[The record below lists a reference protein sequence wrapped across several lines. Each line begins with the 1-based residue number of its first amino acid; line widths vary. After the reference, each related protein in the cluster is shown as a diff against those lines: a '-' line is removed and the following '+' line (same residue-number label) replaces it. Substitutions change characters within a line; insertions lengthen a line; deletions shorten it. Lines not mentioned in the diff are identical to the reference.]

1 MRAGRVHQR
10 KVNPQLVVGLAGVNV
25 IKLVFLVTDEDARSA
40 GVKYLRYQTEAK
52 NLFSHKM
59 VRYES
64 NILSLRNFFQ
74 P

>member
-1 MRAGRVHQR
+1 LRAGRVHRR
-10 KVNPQLVVGLAGVNV
+10 KVDPQLVVGLAGVNV

-52 NLFSHKM
+52 NMFSPKM
-59 VRYES
+59 DKYES
-64 NILSLRNFFQ
+64 NILSLRNVFQ